1 MLLPEWITDSV
12 AAGQRLPLEEYS
24 LARVRDR
31 PGQKALS
38 GFTPQKA
45 TRSTAEVQAAPSMGL
60 PKVAELQES
69 QLLGP
74 EGSQRRPTLDLSLD
88 SFERRSRHEGHQ
100 GADEGPAQRPPG
112 SLAGLVGLAK
122 KLQQAQDARVQ
133 GSEEQMYQQRESGV
147 RQQAEP
153 ASTARRDEPQPSTQN
168 LEADQRPNQAQTG
181 EPAAAAALV
190 SLNWAEVADRSIAAP
205 HHSTED
211 VDNGQATRTE
221 VPQEGV
227 QWQHSISEAAQ
238 HETAQYP
245 DASDSEHAESAD
257 LIQDEHHSLQREAS
271 LELEKFPEPKPEHAA
286 LLRHEQSSAM
296 GADGIQQNASSAQ
309 QQQQRSKQ
317 HEVPMMDHAV
327 GDNPSGQRQIPAAPS
342 TCRTDGAGSAA
353 AQPLQHAQPRPA
365 DSGATAGSGA
375 GIEQRPLA
383 RQPSRHLDINMPM
396 EVLAQDTSQQGA
408 ELYATKARQRCDL
421 LRGPPRSSRDD
432 PAFQQT
438 YFSASRLHFIGS
450 WKARNE
456 ALLLGMV
463 NEGPKPSTPPRGGS
477 RTIVHIDMD
486 CFFASVA
493 GGQRLMYTMHDLL
506 QELYAYVSAD
516 MMQCSACASW
526 QCLFTC
532 GGCQKASH
540 KTHTLSSALA
550 F

>member
-45 TRSTAEVQAAPSMGL
+45 SRSTAEVQAAPSMCL
-60 PKVAELQES
+60 PKIAELQES

-168 LEADQRPNQAQTG
+168 LEADQRPNPAQTG

-190 SLNWAEVADRSIAAP
+190 SLNWAEFADHSIAAP

-211 VDNGQATRTE
+211 VDNGQAKHTE

-238 HETAQYP
+238 HETEYP
-245 DASDSEHAESAD
+245 DAFDSQHAESAD

-296 GADGIQQNASSAQ
+296 GADGNQQNASSAQ

-327 GDNPSGQRQIPAAPS
+327 GDNPSGQRQIPAAAS
-342 TCRTDGAGSAA
+342 TCRNDGAGSAA
-353 AQPLQHAQPRPA
+353 AQPLHQAQPRPL
-365 DSGATAGSGA
+365 DSGAVAGSSA
-375 GIEQRPLA
+375 CVEQRPLA

-408 ELYATKARQRCDL
+408 ELYAMKARQRCDL

-493 GGQRLMYTMHDLL
+493 GRRRIVYAVHSLL
-506 QELYAYVSAD
+506 QALHRCVSAD
-516 MMQCSACASW
+516 IEEAHQMRRCSVCAHVGVARRL
-526 QCLFTC
+526 CT
-532 GGCQKASH
+532 
-540 KTHTLSSALA
+540 
-550 F
+550 